1 MCARDREKKQ
11 KTAKEKQTETKIAE
25 KLKSSRALLSHLAQT
40 LNVPEIALRKNISA
54 ICLIELFSS
63 QFSILAAS
71 LNDMI
76 VINRTRKTLITE
88 PKKKNVYK

>member
-40 LNVPEIALRKNISA
+40 LNVPEIALRKISRRY
-54 ICLIELFSS
+54 
-63 QFSILAAS
+63 
-71 LNDMI
+71 
-76 VINRTRKTLITE
+76 V
-88 PKKKNVYK
+88 